1 MEVKPGGSGG
11 PALNWLPPLKC
22 SLSQSDPPSLPH
34 EWQDRVLTNFETTYK
49 QSTST
54 ISWLFVSSFPSCP
67 SLPPRASCPSL
78 PPRASPS
85 SLCGTG
91 NALTLHNESKQV
103 SKSSPP
109 SKPKVASER
118 FNKRGEVLFRELP
131 QGGLSDNQ
139 YYTSV
144 SGTLNLSSENRAFIA
159 LPDAVA
165 SKNMN
170 KNQFIAFTC
179 FAVCFCINKLEKKK
193 KRITLTCL
201 RRTVP
206 SSRCPPAR
214 WGQKGRSVGTFSL
227 LSMPPF

>member
-11 PALNWLPPLKC
+11 PALNWLSPLKC

-103 SKSSPP
+103 IAAIKAEGRVGTLQQTRRSFVSRTSPSARAGSATTNTTHP
-109 SKPKVASER
+109 
-118 FNKRGEVLFRELP
+118 FRE
-131 QGGLSDNQ
+131 
-139 YYTSV
+139 
-144 SGTLNLSSENRAFIA
+144 R
-159 LPDAVA
+159 
-165 SKNMN
+165 
-170 KNQFIAFTC
+170 
-179 FAVCFCINKLEKKK
+179 
-193 KRITLTCL
+193 LTCL
-201 RRTVP
+201 RRAVP
-206 SSRCPPAR
+206 SSRCPTR
-214 WGQKGRSVGTFSL
+214 WHRRT
-227 LSMPPF
+227 

>member
-1 MEVKPGGSGG
+1 MARS
-11 PALNWLPPLKC
+11 C
-22 SLSQSDPPSLPH
+22 SYKLRNYIQ
-34 EWQDRVLTNFETTYK
+34 YK

-54 ISWLFVSSFPSCP
+54 IPWLFVSSFPSCP
-67 SLPPRASCPSL
+67 SLPPRASPSY
-78 PPRASPS
+78 
-85 SLCGTG
+85 LCGTG

-144 SGTLNLSSENRAFIA
+144 SGTLNLSPESRAFIA

-170 KNQFIAFTC
+170 KNQFIAAFTC

-214 WGQKGRSVGTFSL
+214 WDQKGRSVGTFSL

>member
-1 MEVKPGGSGG
+1 M
-11 PALNWLPPLKC
+11 AL
-22 SLSQSDPPSLPH
+22 
-34 EWQDRVLTNFETTYK
+34 R
-49 QSTST
+49 
-54 ISWLFVSSFPSCP
+54 
-67 SLPPRASCPSL
+67 
-78 PPRASPS
+78 
-85 SLCGTG
+85 

-179 FAVCFCINKLEKKK
+179 
-193 KRITLTCL
+193 L

-214 WGQKGRSVGTFSL
+214 WDQKGRSVGTFSL

>member
-11 PALNWLPPLKC
+11 PALNWLSPLKC

-54 ISWLFVSSFPSCP
+54 IPWLFVSSFP
-67 SLPPRASCPSL
+67 SCPSL

-91 NALTLHNESKQV
+91 NAVTLHDESKQV
-103 SKSSPP
+103 IAAMKAYGANAASVCGELLFPELLHQPGPAQRRPVREHHGRSHPP
-109 SKPKVASER
+109 S
-118 FNKRGEVLFRELP
+118 
-131 QGGLSDNQ
+131 D
-139 YYTSV
+139 TSV
-144 SGTLNLSSENRAFIA
+144 AGAFIYDNIPLRA
-159 LPDAVA
+159 ESKRRFWPQK
-165 SKNMN
+165 KNM
-170 KNQFIAFTC
+170 NQFIALTC

-214 WGQKGRSVGTFSL
+214 WDQKGRSVGTFSL